1 MQAFFKMKFSQ
12 KEIQDLVKAWVMIS
26 LAFAIVMAGFSFSTK
41 FITAVFVSALTVG
54 VGFLLHE
61 LGHKLI
67 AQKYHCKAEFRSF
80 DQMLVLALAMSFF
93 GFIFAA
99 PGAVMIHG
107 HLTRSQYGKVSAA
120 GPLTNFIVA
129 LLFLPLAFSQIP
141 LAATAGFYGATINSW
156 LGIFNLIPFGNFDG
170 RKIFNWNKF
179 AYGALVAAGFA
190 IMFVLQ
196 H

>member
-1 MQAFFKMKFSQ
+1 
-12 KEIQDLVKAWVMIS
+12 MIS
-26 LAFAIVMAGFSFSTK
+26 LAFAIVMTGFSFSIN
-41 FITAVFVSALTVG
+41 FLIAIFVSALTVG

-61 LGHKLI
+61 LAHKLV

-93 GFIFAA
+93 GFVFAA

-107 HLTRSQYGKVSAA
+107 HITRSQYGKISAA

-129 LLFLPLAFSQIP
+129 VLFLPLAFSQIP
-141 LAATAGFYGATINSW
+141 LAATIGFYGATINSW

-170 RKIFNWNKF
+170 RKIFYWNKF
-179 AYGALVAAGFA
+179 AYGALAAAGFA
-190 IMFVLQ
+190 LMFVLQ
-196 H
+196 A